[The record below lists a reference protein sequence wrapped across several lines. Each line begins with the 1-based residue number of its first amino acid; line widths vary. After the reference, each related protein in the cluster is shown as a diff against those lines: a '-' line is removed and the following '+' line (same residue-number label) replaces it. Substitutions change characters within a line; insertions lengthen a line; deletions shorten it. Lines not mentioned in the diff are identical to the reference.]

1 MRGNSD
7 PTGALLLGFGAG
19 LWSFFKGFR
28 VMREYKVLADT
39 PRIPIRSV
47 PMGFVHIRGKA
58 EGTQVLSSP
67 VSHTPCCFYRVEVDE
82 WRSQGKGHNWVRTCV
97 DYNGYQFYLADDTGK
112 VLIDAHAAEYD
123 LPAASTR
130 EVSSH
135 SQSGAA
141 DADLLHYVQYAQ
153 THSMTDRVS
162 QFVDKRLAKAAPS
175 GDPAVQAKREALR
188 DIFAGISSVQ
198 RGGKPPIEAMERL
211 MNASGPLSDPEK
223 EQRRQ
228 MMLDRLHMAAQAN
241 QSGLLAAL
249 LPEQRPAEGRF
260 RLREYLVLPDQE
272 YLIDG
277 TCVEC
282 SEPAASADR
291 SMIDRTMIAKGTNE
305 PTFLISA
312 KSDVEVHRA
321 FRKRALLMIL
331 GGAALTLAC
340 AAGLLLHFGLW

>member
-1 MRGNSD
+1 
-7 PTGALLLGFGAG
+7 
-19 LWSFFKGFR
+19 
-28 VMREYKVLADT
+28 
-39 PRIPIRSV
+39 
-47 PMGFVHIRGKA
+47 
-58 EGTQVLSSP
+58 
-67 VSHTPCCFYRVEVDE
+67 
-82 WRSQGKGHNWVRTCV
+82 
-97 DYNGYQFYLADDTGK
+97 
-112 VLIDAHAAEYD
+112 
-123 LPAASTR
+123 
-130 EVSSH
+130 
-135 SQSGAA
+135 
-141 DADLLHYVQYAQ
+141 
-153 THSMTDRVS
+153 
-162 QFVDKRLAKAAPS
+162 
-175 GDPAVQAKREALR
+175 LR